1 MPRPSRDYRLDP
13 GTTLPRRTNST
24 FHSSGDICS
33 ARRKRIKC
41 FWNAAPNPPT
51 LPFLTPL
58 DEPCA
63 QRVASPSDESKVIH
77 RRHPSRSTSGRRA
90 GRIPDE
96 APGDSRQ
103 PPHHSQLAHWP
114 AAAALEAKG
123 GAGRTLT
130 FCLGG
135 LAAPWPAALDLPE
148 NRQGFPISNPQA
160 KLPPWF
166 PTGNESCLPAP
177 SSAGSLRYS
186 EQS

>member
-1 MPRPSRDYRLDP
+1 
-13 GTTLPRRTNST
+13 
-24 FHSSGDICS
+24 
-33 ARRKRIKC
+33 
-41 FWNAAPNPPT
+41 
-51 LPFLTPL
+51 
-58 DEPCA
+58 
-63 QRVASPSDESKVIH
+63 
-77 RRHPSRSTSGRRA
+77 
-90 GRIPDE
+90 
-96 APGDSRQ
+96 
-103 PPHHSQLAHWP
+103 
-114 AAAALEAKG
+114 LEAKG